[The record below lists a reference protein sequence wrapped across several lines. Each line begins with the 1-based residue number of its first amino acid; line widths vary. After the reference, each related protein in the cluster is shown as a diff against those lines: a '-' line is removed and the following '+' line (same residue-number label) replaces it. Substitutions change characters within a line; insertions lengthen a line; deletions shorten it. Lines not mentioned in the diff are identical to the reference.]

1 MVAVM
6 EPYFGFVL
14 VVMCVCGCDAVACYC
29 VVGADARVWGS
40 RFAYETLGEREDS
53 RGKSR

>member
-1 MVAVM
+1 
-6 EPYFGFVL
+6 VL